1 MLGRQSD
8 QRGLWEADSLYI
20 DHVGRR
26 SFYSLLASIRGKLFR
41 DEDFA
46 EPYCADNGRDSV
58 PPSLLAT
65 ALLLP
70 KSRQERRS
78 WPDEICICE
87 GGVLARP
94 GCVEARGTLQ
104 VREDASYFWAPPP
117 HRPLPAG
124 PVSGTWSCCPIWTP
138 SVLYPKYAGKSGRR
152 WPGFGRRSWSRQKVW
167 GPRW

>member
-20 DHVGRR
+20 DHVVAGV
-26 SFYSLLASIRGKLFR
+26 STACWPQSGGSCFGAKT
-41 DEDFA
+41 
-46 EPYCADNGRDSV
+46 SV
-58 PPSLLAT
+58 SRIAPTTGGT
-65 ALLLP
+65 AFLRAFWQP
-70 KSRQERRS
+70 RFCCRKAVKNDGHG
-78 WPDEICICE
+78 PDGICICE

-138 SVLYPKYAGKSGRR
+138 SVLYPKYTGKSGRR